1 MSEAFLPTDLASFA
15 KLKSVQGDDV
25 VEFIDLMTQ
34 ALKKINYRFTSSK
47 IYGKWKSEANE
58 NIDIA

>member
-25 VEFIDLMTQ
+25 VAFIDLMIQ
-34 ALKKINYRFTSSK
+34 ALNYRFTSSK

>member
-25 VEFIDLMTQ
+25 VEFIDMMTH
-34 ALKKINYRFTSSK
+34 ALNYRFTLSK

>member
-25 VEFIDLMTQ
+25 VAFIDLMIQ
-34 ALKKINYRFTSSK
+34 ALNYRFTSSK
-47 IYGKWKSEANE
+47 IYGERKSKANE